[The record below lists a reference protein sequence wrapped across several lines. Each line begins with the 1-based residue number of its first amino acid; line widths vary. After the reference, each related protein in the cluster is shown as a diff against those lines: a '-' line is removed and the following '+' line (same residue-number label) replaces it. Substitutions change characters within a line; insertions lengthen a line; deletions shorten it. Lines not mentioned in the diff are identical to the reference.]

1 MVATNFVGTQQM
13 TRAVFYFLKDT
24 KKIMKDTQKELLQ
37 YSTQTNL
44 VLCVPNDG
52 Q

>member
-1 MVATNFVGTQQM
+1 MGTQQM
-13 TRAVFYFLKDT
+13 TRAGFYFLKDT
-24 KKIMKDTQKELLQ
+24 KKLWKDTQKGI
-37 YSTQTNL
+37 TQTNL